1 MGLLE
6 STHKSDYSK
15 VPNAG
20 ECRSDFYEVLTN
32 GVRRHHRPDVR
43 RRHHRRRRLFS
54 VELR

>member
-43 RRHHRRRRLFS
+43 RHRRRLFS